1 MLPVIKYSL
10 CLLCI
15 LWLTEGYCQ
24 LITEEKAIEMAS
36 LNYPSIQIAEIRIKQ
51 QRARERTAFN
61 PEQPELIIETPT
73 DFGFGIEAEQKFDFP
88 TVYSNRSKWLKSLTD
103 VAEEE
108 AKLSKHEVI
117 KEVRLVYLETQAAN
131 AEYKY
136 YISQDSLWKE
146 IAEKSRRLYDGG
158 ELNKAE
164 LLFAERQA
172 SMIKFR
178 ASLARTDALNQ
189 MQILNSYTGGTD
201 TEVEELD
208 PLIYTEQNADEFYFS
223 QYMAE
228 KIRVA
233 QNEIDVWRAERW
245 PDLII
250 GYVKET
256 EIESDYPHRFKGGIT
271 VPIWQGQYKG
281 EILASKAEIEM
292 IQAETALR
300 LREAS
305 LEKITWKNKLDQAS
319 TILQWFESTVIPQ
332 TDELLDTYRRLYE
345 GGQTDFTQT
354 MKYIADAADA
364 YREYVEILKIHNQAV
379 IELEYLNRLN

>member
-1 MLPVIKYSL
+1 MLQVIKYFL
-10 CLLCI
+10 CLLGV
-15 LWLTEGYCQ
+15 LWLSKGDCQ
-24 LITEEKAIEMAS
+24 LITEEKAVEMAS

-51 QRARERTAFN
+51 QKAREKTAFN
-61 PEQPELIIETPT
+61 PEQPEFIIETPT
-73 DFGFGIEAEQKFDFP
+73 DFGLGIEAEQKFDFP
-88 TVYSNRSKWLKSLTD
+88 AVYSNRSKWLKSLTG

-108 AKLSKHEVI
+108 ARLSKNEII
-117 KEVRLVYLETQAAN
+117 KEVRLAYLEAQAAK
-131 AEYKY
+131 AEHDY

-146 IAEKSRRLYDGG
+146 IAEKSRRLFDGG

-178 ASLARTDALNQ
+178 ASMAGTDAINR
-189 MQILNSYTGGTD
+189 MQILNSYTGGSD
-201 TEVEELD
+201 TQVEKLD
-208 PLIYTEQNADEFYFS
+208 PLVYTEQNNGEFYFS
-223 QYMAE
+223 EYMAE
-228 KIRVA
+228 KIRAA
-233 QNEIDVWRAERW
+233 QNEMDVWKSERL

-256 EIESDYPHRFKGGIT
+256 EIDSDYPHRFKGGIT

-292 IQAETALR
+292 LQAETALR
-300 LREAS
+300 LKEAS
-305 LEKITWKNKLDQAS
+305 LERVTWKNRLDQAAN
-319 TILQWFESTVIPQ
+319 TIEWFESTVIPQ
-332 TDELLDTYRRLYE
+332 TDQLLDTYRRLYE

-354 MKYIADAADA
+354 MKFIADSADA

-379 IELEYLNRLN
+379 IELDYLNKLN